1 MLAGYS
7 GVRRENAVMISTDL
21 KRSFGG
27 RYILGVV
34 AAVNVLAACS
44 GPQAATSGSAPA
56 VAPLTQVASATASCD
71 GQRTNKRYGEI
82 TVRLKPAGGSLCIPA
97 FAGFGGSI
105 EYPRVQHSAK
115 LTVRTSSQNL
125 YDEPQLGT
133 GTSIVYLNLHFHAGD
148 HFGKKVRS
156 DLGLTSEAIVPGDT
170 YTAYGIVGAGH
181 LILYFPP
188 CYSIATQGSYGGI
201 FPNLGN
207 LVSET
212 TVTGAGYGVIEIYSG
227 QQVSQEC

>member
-1 MLAGYS
+1 MGPRVRLSILS
-7 GVRRENAVMISTDL
+7 GCAIIVT
-21 KRSFGG
+21 
-27 RYILGVV
+27 
-34 AAVNVLAACS
+34 LAACS
-44 GPQAATSGSAPA
+44 GSEIATSGTTPA
-56 VAPLTQVASATASCD
+56 VAKFAQVASTIPPCN
-71 GQRTNKRYGEI
+71 GQHTNKRYGSI

-115 LTVRTSSQNL
+115 LTVRTSSKNL
-125 YDEPQLGT
+125 YDEPELGA
-133 GTSIVYLNLHFHAGD
+133 GTSIVYLNLHFHAGE
-148 HFGKKVRS
+148 HFGKNVQS
-156 DLGLTSEAIVPGDT
+156 QGGLTSEAIVAGYP
-170 YTAYGIVGAGH
+170 YTAYGIVGVGH

-188 CYSIATQGSYGGI
+188 CYSVATQGSYGGV